1 MACRMLRNQG
11 SSNMGAKF
19 DVFTRL
25 PNGHPLWVDSFESL
39 EEARALLKELA
50 RNAMAGYF
58 IYSEERG
65 IVESINPGETT
76 AKTS

>member
-1 MACRMLRNQG
+1 
-11 SSNMGAKF
+11 MGVKF

-25 PNGHPLWVDSFESL
+25 PDGHPLWVDSFESL
-39 EEARALLKELA
+39 EQAKARLKELA
-50 RNAMAGYF
+50 RNAVADYF

-65 IVESINPGETT
+65 IVESINHGEIT